1 MNYKRIFEVAFVMLL
16 IIVMAVTPVLAAK
29 PQAVITRSNG
39 FPSGMH
45 FNLNIHGM
53 DPAVFD
59 CSAMT
64 AGGNSIYVPILGS
77 ATIQYVSN
85 SGKTTSFADGASPYE
100 LYVLDPCAVADGLAK
115 VYLPTKVAI
124 TDDSGNTTYQD
135 AGGYFVFGRI
145 LGKPNNGGGGAPS
158 SMILSQNIV
167 YQACDDAGEDA
178 MDCELALG
186 LIVGNNLYGADD
198 EQYFRFAT
206 SDGGKGKS
214 MATDITRLFLYT
226 GWVYW
231 GEDPDTNGD
240 EDLTEA
246 DFPPEFS
253 EDPTDL
259 SAYPGIDLNGN
270 GTVEICEWALYHPDI
285 DHDGDVDADDAA
297 AAEAWI
303 LLPCAGITL
312 ADIDTDEDGHI
323 SLAEWQA
330 YQVTLGH
337 AQYFENEWIFNI
349 AELVV
354 TSQGIQNFGATL
366 VQIRF
371 YPMNFT
377 SFTPDP
383 ADYPEGGLP

>member
-1 MNYKRIFEVAFVMLL
+1 MNYRKISQIAFLTLVIL
-16 IIVMAVTPVLAAK
+16 VMAVTPVLAAK
-29 PQAVITRSNG
+29 PQDVIPRSNG

-45 FNLNIHGM
+45 FNLNIHGK

-59 CSAMT
+59 CSGMT
-64 AGGNSIYVPILGS
+64 AGGNSVFVPMFDR

-85 SGKTTSFADGASPYE
+85 AKKTSDYAYE

-124 TDDSGNTTYQD
+124 TDDEGNVTYED

-145 LGKPNNGGGGAPS
+145 LGKPDNGIEGAPS
-158 SMILSQNIV
+158 SMILEQNIV
-167 YQACDDAGEDA
+167 YQACNDADPDA
-178 MDCELALG
+178 MDCDLALG
-186 LIVGNNLYGADD
+186 LIVGNNLYEADD
-198 EQYFRFAT
+198 EEYVRFAP

-214 MATDITRLFLYT
+214 LATDITRLFLYT

-231 GEDPDTNGD
+231 GENPDTFNDVD
-240 EDLTEA
+240 ENLDGIPDNWETTY
-246 DFPPEFS
+246 P
-253 EDPTDL
+253 
-259 SAYPGIDLNGN
+259 SADLNEDGN
-270 GTVEICEWALYHPDI
+270 LELCEWVLYHPDI
-285 DHDGDVDADDAA
+285 DGDGDVDQDDAT
-297 AAEAWI
+297 AAEAW
-303 LLPCAGITL
+303 LPCAGL
-312 ADIDTDEDGHI
+312 DIDTDDSGTI

-330 YQVTLGH
+330 FQVTLGH

-354 TSQGIQNFGATL
+354 TQQGITNIGATL

>member
-1 MNYKRIFEVAFVMLL
+1 MNYKRIFEVAFVTLL

-100 LYVLDPCAVADGLAK
+100 LYVLDSCAVADGLAK

-124 TDDSGNTTYQD
+124 TDDSGNITYQD

-145 LGKPNNGGGGAPS
+145 LGKPNNGGDGAPS

-167 YQACDDAGEDA
+167 YQACYDAGEDA

-231 GEDPDTNGD
+231 GEDPDTNNDGS
-240 EDLTEA
+240 LTV
-246 DFPPEFS
+246 D
-253 EDPTDL
+253 DIPTDWQTT
-259 SAYPGIDLNGN
+259 YPGADLNGD
-270 GTVEICEWALYHPDI
+270 TILDLCEWVLYHPDI
-285 DHDGDVDADDAA
+285 DGDGDVDQDDAT
-297 AAEAWI
+297 AAEAW
-303 LLPCAGITL
+303 LPCAGL
-312 ADIDTDEDGHI
+312 DIDTDDNGVI
-323 SLAEWQA
+323 SLVEWQA
-330 YQVTLGH
+330 FQVTLGH
-337 AQYFENEWIFNI
+337 AEEFTNEWIFNI